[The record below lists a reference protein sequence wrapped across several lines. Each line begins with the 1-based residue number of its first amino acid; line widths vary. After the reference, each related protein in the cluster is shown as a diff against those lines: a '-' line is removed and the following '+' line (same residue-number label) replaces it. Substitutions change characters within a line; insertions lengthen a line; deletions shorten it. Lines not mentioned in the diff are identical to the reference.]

1 MATASP
7 LARARRS
14 TELSL
19 VVMAGMITAIAY
31 TFASLGQYTQIPA
44 RIIPF
49 LLTLLGLLL
58 LAHLA
63 VLLSCDLIVLAHLDA
78 HGRTLAEV
86 CHPSTGH
93 ATAWTRCAPRACRS
107 SAAS

>member
-19 VVMAGMITAIAY
+19 VVMAGTITAGAY
-31 TFASLGQYTQIPA
+31 TLASLGQYTQIPA
-44 RIIPF
+44 RIVPF
-49 LLTLLGLLL
+49 LLTLLAMLL

-63 VLLSCDLIVLAHLDA
+63 VRGFARGADPTVLPIVALLHGMGYVMIPRRDPERLA
-78 HGRTLAEV
+78 
-86 CHPSTGH
+86 
-93 ATAWTRCAPRACRS
+93 
-107 SAAS
+107 

>member
-1 MATASP
+1 MATAS

-63 VLLSCDLIVLAHLDA
+63 VPVRPAPIRRCS
-78 HGRTLAEV
+78 
-86 CHPSTGH
+86 PSSPCSTAS
-93 ATAWTRCAPRACRS
+93 AT
-107 SAAS
+107 